1 MKGATRQYQRPAG
14 GAVRRVPIA
23 ASRGASRTARVR
35 EPVAWGRL
43 LRLVL
48 LGIGAVVLAA
58 CIGVA
63 ALTLKKME
71 FPVKRVAIH
80 GNFVH
85 VSREH
90 VSSAIEPY
98 ASVGFF
104 RVDLDAIKT
113 ELETLDWVYSANVRR
128 VWPDGLVVK
137 IVEQA
142 PIARWGDNALINRA
156 GGVFAPKDMHQVGDL
171 PLLRGPERSA
181 GALMHNYREFTQ
193 LLRPLGVGL
202 KALEMD
208 AKGAFTVYVGD
219 GIPVILGTHQIMDK
233 MRRFA
238 WVYGA
243 KLSQNMK
250 DVERVDL
257 RYANGLAVKW
267 KPKAQELPAT
277 SLVNGAP
284 IANDAHTSEPEEQT
298 SSP

>member
-1 MKGATRQYQRPAG
+1 MGATRPNRPAG
-14 GAVRRVPIA
+14 GRPARRPAPA
-23 ASRGASRTARVR
+23 ARGATRTQRVR

-43 LRLVL
+43 FRMLM
-48 LGIGAVVLAA
+48 LGVGTAVVVA
-58 CIGVA
+58 CISVA
-63 ALTLKKME
+63 VLTVKKME

-85 VSREH
+85 VSRDR
-90 VSSAIEPY
+90 VAATIEPY

-104 RVDLDAIKT
+104 AVDLDAIKI
-113 ELETLDWVYSANVRR
+113 ELEKLDWVYSANVRR

-137 IVEQA
+137 IVEQT
-142 PIARWGDNALINRA
+142 PIARWGDHALINRA
-156 GGVFAPKDMHQVGDL
+156 GGVFAPADMQQIGDL
-171 PLLRGPERSA
+171 PMLRGPERSA

-193 LLRPLGVGL
+193 LLRPLGLSL

-219 GIPVILGTHQIMDK
+219 GIPVILGTHQTMDK

-243 KLSQNMK
+243 KLNQNMNN
-250 DVERVDL
+250 VERVDL
-257 RYANGLAVKW
+257 RYTNGLAVKW
-267 KPKAQELPAT
+267 RPKAQELPAT
-277 SLVNGAP
+277 SLVHGAP
-284 IANDAHTSEPEEQT
+284 VANDANASAQEEQT